1 MARRAPLAAATLKAL
16 AGAAARE
23 RDEHIAD
30 ALSSQIKQSR
40 KSGT

>member
-1 MARRAPLAAATLKAL
+1 MARRAPLAAATSKAL

-23 RDEHIAD
+23 RAGDVLV

-40 KSGT
+40 KSST